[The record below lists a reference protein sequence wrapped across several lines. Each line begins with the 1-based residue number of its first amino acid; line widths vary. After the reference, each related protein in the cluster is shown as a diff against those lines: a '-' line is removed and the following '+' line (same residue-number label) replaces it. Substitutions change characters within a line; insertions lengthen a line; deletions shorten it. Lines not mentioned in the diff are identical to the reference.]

1 MSAPSLYDLLEI
13 LVKKGAS
20 DLHLSSGTPARMR
33 IDGDLIEAN
42 DIVLSPD
49 DTKALCYSVLTDSQK
64 SKFEEKSELDLSF
77 GIKGLCRFRG
87 NMFMQKGAMSAAFR
101 TIPYEIIPFEKLGL
115 PPIVREEFAEKPRGL
130 ILVTGP
136 TGSGKSST
144 LAAIVDKINDEH
156 EHNIIT
162 IEDPIEFLHNHKK
175 CLVNQREVGSDTHS
189 FKNALRYILRQDP
202 DVVLIGE
209 MRDLETISAALTIAE
224 TGHLTFGTL
233 HTNSS
238 VQTITRIIDVFPAH
252 QQSQVK
258 VQLSFSLEGI
268 ISQQLLPK
276 IGGGRCLAAEVF
288 TPTPGIRNL
297 IREGKIEQIYSLMQT
312 GQKEYGMQ
320 TMNTALFNLYKQGSI
335 TKEQAMTQSSQVEE
349 LEKIMDGTPGSGKV
363 KGGSYQR

>member
-1 MSAPSLYDLLEI
+1 
-13 LVKKGAS
+13 
-20 DLHLSSGTPARMR
+20 
-33 IDGDLIEAN
+33 
-42 DIVLSPD
+42 
-49 DTKALCYSVLTDSQK
+49 
-64 SKFEEKSELDLSF
+64 
-77 GIKGLCRFRG
+77 
-87 NMFMQKGAMSAAFR
+87 
-101 TIPYEIIPFEKLGL
+101 
-115 PPIVREEFAEKPRGL
+115 
-130 ILVTGP
+130 
-136 TGSGKSST
+136 
-144 LAAIVDKINDEH
+144 
-156 EHNIIT
+156 
-162 IEDPIEFLHNHKK
+162 
-175 CLVNQREVGSDTHS
+175 
-189 FKNALRYILRQDP
+189 
-202 DVVLIGE
+202 

-312 GQKEYGMQ
+312 GQKQYGMQ
-320 TMNTALFNLYKQGSI
+320 TMNTALYNLYKQGSI

-349 LEKIMDGTPGSGKV
+349 LEKMMSGTPGSGSGKV
-363 KGGSYQR
+363 RGGI